1 MKPHKYIATKLLN
14 WVNNRLLLKNVE
26 GLSQLRA
33 QTVTKRGTFN
43 VINWDE
49 IASKFGKQNL
59 HSF

>member
-33 QTVTKRGTFN
+33 QTGYKKGVL
-43 VINWDE
+43 
-49 IASKFGKQNL
+49 SML
-59 HSF
+59 